1 VVEKE
6 ERFVV
11 EVGVG
16 VGRGCGKE
24 VGWDTDGGAI
34 LPGKLPIRSE

>member
-1 VVEKE
+1 MVEKE

-11 EVGVG
+11 EVG